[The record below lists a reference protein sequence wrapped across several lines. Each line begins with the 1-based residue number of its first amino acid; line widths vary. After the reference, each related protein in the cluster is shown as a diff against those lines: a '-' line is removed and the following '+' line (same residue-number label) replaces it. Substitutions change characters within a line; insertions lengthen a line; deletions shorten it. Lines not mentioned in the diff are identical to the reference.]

1 LFAAAAVM
9 LFLSF
14 IQRMFSTSARRVAGT
29 CIGMLLPGL
38 LLAHGVA
45 EGDAQYLESVTG
57 LQLIPYLYLGAKH
70 MVTGYDHLLFLAG
83 VIFFLYRFKDVALY
97 VSLFAVGHSLTLLIG
112 VLGGIRVNPYAVDAV
127 IGLSV
132 VYKAFENIGGF
143 RLLGFSLDTRWAVF
157 LFGLVHGFGLSTK
170 LQDLKLSA
178 EGLVPNMIAFN
189 LGVEIGQFTALALIL
204 LLFSWW
210 RRSESFLNRAY
221 VTNVA
226 IMSAGFVLFGYQLT
240 GLFTGA

>member
-1 LFAAAAVM
+1 
-9 LFLSF
+9 
-14 IQRMFSTSARRVAGT
+14 
-29 CIGMLLPGL
+29 
-38 LLAHGVA
+38 
-45 EGDAQYLESVTG
+45 
-57 LQLIPYLYLGAKH
+57 
-70 MVTGYDHLLFLAG
+70 
-83 VIFFLYRFKDVALY
+83 
-97 VSLFAVGHSLTLLIG
+97 
-112 VLGGIRVNPYAVDAV
+112 
-127 IGLSV
+127 
-132 VYKAFENIGGF
+132 
-143 RLLGFSLDTRWAVF
+143 
-157 LFGLVHGFGLSTK
+157 VHGFGLSTK